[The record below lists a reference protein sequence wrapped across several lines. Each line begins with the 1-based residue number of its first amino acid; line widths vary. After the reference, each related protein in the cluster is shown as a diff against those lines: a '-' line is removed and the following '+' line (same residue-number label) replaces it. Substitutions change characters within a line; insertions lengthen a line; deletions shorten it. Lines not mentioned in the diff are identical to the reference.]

1 MKKKQENLSKQT
13 KLSRERLKLAQ
24 RLAKIPLLKVKEVE
38 QLLINYEVLLYE
50 NRKVR

>member
-24 RLAKIPLLKVKEVE
+24 RLAKIPLLKVKEIQV
-38 QLLINYEVLLYE
+38 LLVDYEVFILK
-50 NRKVR
+50 RKK